1 MALKANVAARN
12 PRSETYHWFSCVMV
26 SIAKTVFRKYETRY
40 PLDFAKQRRFL
51 GNMKPDIHWTSLVAD
66 PISCL
71 FFYATT
77 TYELVN
83 IGNISKQPLIKLDN

>member
-1 MALKANVAARN
+1 
-12 PRSETYHWFSCVMV
+12 
-26 SIAKTVFRKYETRY
+26 
-40 PLDFAKQRRFL
+40 
-51 GNMKPDIHWTSLVAD
+51 MKPDIHWTSLVAD